1 MKKKLLLFLFIFL
14 TFGKLSMASS
24 RLPNGAIPNERLM
37 NNLRGAIRVLNA
49 YFGTN
54 EEQDLQNEA
63 RDLITKVLRNEK
75 FHDHAILAFDD
86 TDRESL
92 DSYNRALSSGDQV
105 RIRAMKKGIEYN
117 KIIRRQFGL

>member
-54 EEQDLQNEA
+54 KEPELQGKA
-63 RDLITKVLRNEK
+63 RNLINNVLADSR
-75 FHDHAILAFDD
+75 FSLYVPLAFDD

-92 DSYNRALSSGDQV
+92 DSYNKALSTRDPI
-105 RIRAMKKGIEYN
+105 RIEAMKESKEVN
-117 KIIRRQFGL
+117 KILRKQFGL

>member
-37 NNLRGAIRVLNA
+37 GNLRGAIRFLNA

-54 EEQDLQNEA
+54 EKIEDQNDA
-63 RDLITKVLRNEK
+63 RRFING
-75 FHDHAILAFDD
+75 ILGF
-86 TDRESL
+86 
-92 DSYNRALSSGDQV
+92 
-105 RIRAMKKGIEYN
+105 
-117 KIIRRQFGL
+117 

>member
-54 EEQDLQNEA
+54 KEQDLQNEA

-86 TDRESL
+86 TDRERL
-92 DSYNRALSSGDQV
+92 DSYNKALSTRDPI
-105 RIRAMKKGIEYN
+105 RIEAMKESKEVN
-117 KIIRRQFGL
+117 KILRKQFGL

>member
-24 RLPNGAIPNERLM
+24 RLPNGAIPDERLM
-37 NNLRGAIRVLNA
+37 ERIRTAIRVLNA

-54 EEQDLQNEA
+54 EEMEDQNDA
-63 RDLITKVLRNEK
+63 RRFINRVLGSEK
-75 FHDHAILAFDD
+75 FSSYVPLAFDD